1 MDITLIILGGFIIL
15 LLIVIYGLGRYIRRL
30 NKELEEMD
38 IDLQEYSNAAD
49 DDAKTITKLK
59 KQLEK

>member
-1 MDITLIILGGFIIL
+1 MDITLIVLGAIIIL
-15 LLIVIYGLGRYIRRL
+15 LLIVIYGLGVYIKRL

-38 IDLQEYSNAAD
+38 MDLSEYAKAAD

-59 KQLEK
+59 KQLGE